1 MSEELEEREYSPRF
15 GQSYINV
22 YLPREEDTGL
32 INKHV
37 PPPSPVFTMSN
48 IYKFSDDVI
57 KDRHLFLGKK
67 AFYHRYVKGEQRRH
81 GHGGSAQPV
90 QPGGTSPDPSEEEK
104 DDECMNVNVVR
115 LALNASSKEDVDRK
129 AKQRFNERLSAY
141 VTTQKKIKS
150 AQNQNSLDGSKTPGA
165 SSTTTDTEQENMS
178 FQTILPLTNPNSPR
192 RPRRELS
199 FRTVSCTNITTPRLP
214 TLERA
219 KTYTVEGY
227 LKERAMWFPETA
239 SWGSTSAPG
248 QSRMPIR
255 PSSKPHNI
263 WRQSTEFLLGRK
275 TPSIK
280 DITGEKILYPQRTS
294 NSSFAR
300 AKSLA

>member
-1 MSEELEEREYSPRF
+1 MEKGEYSPRY
-15 GQSYINV
+15 GQSFINV
-22 YLPREEDTGL
+22 YLPREEDL
-32 INKHV
+32 NRQV
-37 PPPSPVFTMSN
+37 PPPSPVFSMSN

-81 GHGGSAQPV
+81 GNGRVTQSSV
-90 QPGGTSPDPSEEEK
+90 RESPEPSETEEN
-104 DDECMNVNVVR
+104 DCMNINVVR
-115 LALNASSKEDVDRK
+115 LALNASSTEEAERK

-141 VTTQKKIKS
+141 VATQKKIKS
-150 AQNQNSLDGSKTPGA
+150 AQNQTSLEPPKTSGTLPSK
-165 SSTTTDTEQENMS
+165 TDTEQENTS
-178 FQTILPLTNPNSPR
+178 FQTIVPLSTPTSPR
-192 RPRRELS
+192 RPRREMS
-199 FRTVSCTNITTPRLP
+199 FRTVSCANITTPRLP
-214 TLERA
+214 SLERA
-219 KTYTVEGY
+219 KTYTMEGY
-227 LKERAMWFPETA
+227 LKERTMWFPETA

-248 QSRMPIR
+248 QGRMPTR

-280 DITGEKILYPQRTS
+280 DITGERILYPQGPS
-294 NSSFAR
+294 NNVLPR